1 MDQYEFIRTAH
12 RIYGKNISELSRMT
26 GHCRNTVKKA
36 IRGEAW
42 KYRDREHQAFP
53 VLGSY
58 LELINEWLSND
69 KEQSKKQRHTARRIY
84 NRLVTEHGY
93 TGGESTV
100 RQYVRRAK
108 AILGIES
115 PGVFIPCDPEAGFEA
130 EVDWGTATAII
141 GGNRVQVKFFCMRSK
156 YSGKHFVRAY
166 LCERQQAFFDA
177 HIHAFQFF
185 CGIFPVLIYDNLT
198 TAVRKVLH
206 GKNRTEQESFRKFKV
221 YHSFDARFTN
231 PAAGHEKGGV
241 EGLVG
246 FARRNYMV
254 PVPEAAS
261 LEALNCNLL
270 EHCNSYG
277 SHKVAG
283 REHTVEV
290 LHESEKEHLLQM
302 PEVVFNNLQTLTG
315 KVDKYATVIV
325 EKNRYSVPTSYAGQT
340 VSVLLRVDKVDIFA
354 KSRQLASHTRL
365 YGNNKWQLNPDHYLD
380 LLQQRPM
387 AFKSARPI
395 RQWRA
400 SWPNAL
406 QQFLERLCRVHG
418 ETKGIKD
425 FISVLMLYRNYSAGE
440 VETAVELALENN
452 VSSSQGVLHLL
463 IYANDGSR
471 STTAVEGWESLPA
484 PDLDQYGQL
493 EALQ

>member
-26 GHCRNTVKKA
+26 GHSRNTVKKA
-36 IRGEAW
+36 IRGEPW
-42 KYRDREHQAFP
+42 KYREREHQAFP

-58 LELINEWLSND
+58 LGMINEWLRND
-69 KEQSKKQRHTARRIY
+69 KDQSKKQRHTARRIY
-84 NRLVTEHGY
+84 NRLVSEHGY

-100 RQYVRRAK
+100 RQYVSSAK
-108 AILGIES
+108 ARLGIYS

-130 EVDWGTATAII
+130 EVDWGTASAII
-141 GGNRVQVKFFCMRSK
+141 GGARVQVKFFCMRSK

-185 CGIFPVLIYDNLT
+185 GGIFPVLIYDNLT

-206 GKNRTEQESFRKFKV
+206 GKNRIEQESFRKFKV

-254 PVPEAAS
+254 PVPDVAS
-261 LEALNCNLL
+261 IEALNCNLL

-283 REHTVEV
+283 REQTVEV

-302 PEVVFNNLQTLTG
+302 PEVVFNNLQTLTV

-325 EKNRYSVPTSYAGQT
+325 EKNRYSVPSSYAGQE
-340 VSVLLRVDKVDIFA
+340 VSALLRVDKVDIFA
-354 KSRQLASHTRL
+354 KSRQLASHARL

-387 AFKSARPI
+387 AFNSARPI
-395 RQWRA
+395 RQWRE

-406 QQFLERLCRVHG
+406 P
-418 ETKGIKD
+418 
-425 FISVLMLYRNYSAGE
+425 S
-440 VETAVELALENN
+440 ELSNAPCFSEMGTWPIYNIDR
-452 VSSSQGVLHLL
+452 SSSPIPELVH
-463 IYANDGSR
+463 
-471 STTAVEGWESLPA
+471 
-484 PDLDQYGQL
+484 
-493 EALQ
+493 